1 MINFLFF
8 FNFWETLHN
17 KDKSSRIPSNV
28 AHLKKVVV
36 SIDPMEIKRSN
47 LAHTSFFDNDQTVIS
62 PTFVM
67 GKVREYKSRKE
78 KEKVCELFNFIVHR
92 AQRFSKKGRKKMA
105 ESFSFS
111 LGWVLLQNLQE
122 DLCNLGS
129 RHLSSGH
136 YKYF

>member
-1 MINFLFF
+1 M
-8 FNFWETLHN
+8 E
-17 KDKSSRIPSNV
+17 
-28 AHLKKVVV
+28 HLKKLAV
-36 SIDPMEIKRSN
+36 SIDTIAIKSSN
-47 LAHTSFFDNDQTVIS
+47 LAHTSFFNNDQTVIS

-92 AQRFSKKGRKKMA
+92 AERLSKKGRKKMA

-111 LGWVLLQNLQE
+111 LGRALLQNLQE
-122 DLCNLGS
+122 DLLCNLDS

-136 YKYF
+136 YT